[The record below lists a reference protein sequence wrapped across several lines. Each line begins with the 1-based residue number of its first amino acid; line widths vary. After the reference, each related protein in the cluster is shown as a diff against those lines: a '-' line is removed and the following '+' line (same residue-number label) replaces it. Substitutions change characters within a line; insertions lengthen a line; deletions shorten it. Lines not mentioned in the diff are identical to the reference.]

1 MKILDFNKFH
11 SLVELVTYF
20 KSDQDCVDVLVQS
33 RWGEYV
39 VCPYCGFHHC
49 KKGYRGRFV
58 CPYCK
63 NKFSATVGTI
73 FENSK
78 IGLRKWFIAMYLI
91 SSHKKGISSNQ
102 LAKDIKVTQKT
113 AWYMLHKIRTL
124 FYQDDEQ
131 VLEGDIEIDEV
142 YIGGREYLKHKS
154 KKVEGTQ
161 GRSTKTKTPIFGL
174 LVRGKTSQVY
184 ALKVLKT
191 DRYTLLPLIRSMCKP
206 GSRLYT
212 DESAS
217 YFPLSGMGYDH
228 KVVNHKVS
236 QYVSGRIYTNSIEGF
251 WGHLKRMIL
260 GIYHKVSKEHI
271 QSYIDESVW
280 RWNNRNKSEGQRFS
294 DMFGR
299 SLHRVTYA
307 MIIT

>member
-11 SLVELVTYF
+11 SLVDMVTYF
-20 KSDQDCVDVLVQS
+20 KTDQECKDFLAGS
-33 RWGEYV
+33 RWGDDV
-39 VCPYCGFHHC
+39 VCPYCGGHHC
-49 KKGYRGRFV
+49 KLGYRGRYV
-58 CPYCK
+58 CRYCK
-63 NKFSATVGTI
+63 KKFSPTVGTI

-102 LAKDIKVTQKT
+102 LAKDIRVTQKT

-124 FYQDDEQ
+124 FYQDDPI
-131 VLEGDIEIDEV
+131 LDGDIEIDEV

-174 LVRGKTSQVY
+174 LVRGKTSKVY
-184 ALKVLKT
+184 AIKVPQT
-191 DRYTLLPLIRSMCKP
+191 DRRTLLPIVSHICKQ

-217 YFPLSGMGYDH
+217 YFPLSSMGYDH

-236 QYVSGRIYTNSIEGF
+236 QYVSGSTYTNSIEGF
-251 WGHLKRMIL
+251 WGHLKRMVM
-260 GIYHKVSKEHI
+260 GIYHKVSRDHI
-271 QSYIDESVW
+271 QAYINESVW
-280 RWNNRNKSEGQRFS
+280 RWNNRDRSEGQRFN
-294 DMFGR
+294 DMFNR
-299 SLHRVTYA
+299 SLHKVTYA